1 MSEKIY
7 LAFCVH
13 SHQPVG
19 NFPSIFEKGARDCY
33 LPLLRIL
40 ADYPGITMTL
50 HYTGPLWE
58 WFEQNEPEFF
68 ELLEKLTARGQVEL
82 MGGGFYEPIIPV
94 IPETDARDQI
104 EYMSAYLAGR
114 FGVRPRGMWCAERI
128 WDPGVPKKIFG
139 SGIEYTLLDDS
150 HFLSTGL
157 CPEDIHGYYMTERE
171 GFPLKVFPIDMHLRY
186 LIPFR
191 QPHEVIG
198 YLLHLKAKGVR
209 VATYGDDGE
218 KFGMWPGT
226 FNWVIEQ
233 GWLRKFFDEALKFS
247 AEIEIV
253 PLADV
258 VDKFP
263 PNRLIYLPTASYQEM
278 MEWSLFAKQGRE
290 YEELV
295 KQARDRGSWE
305 HERAFL
311 RGGIWD
317 NFLAKYPESNLMVK
331 KGLKVSRLVRE
342 HGPEP
347 KALKHLLMSQTNCP
361 YWHGLFGGIYISY
374 LRHGVYENLLKSE
387 SLIDEKRFGGK
398 DWILESYDYDMDGH
412 EEVLVSAR
420 KFNCYLSPHHSASIF
435 ALEDKS
441 CMYNFSNILMRHE
454 EIYHSKI
461 LNPEKHRADTQGK
474 EPLSIHDIP
483 RDTPEEFKKLLVYDT
498 YPKFSC
504 ITHCLEGEPS
514 WEEILE
520 KNTIASSLSADLAFE
535 FAGHTEAGGGL
546 AVQFK
551 ASDGSLVINKGYLF
565 SREGRIKVSH
575 GVKSGLDGM
584 WFGLEFNFMVISGSR
599 PLVDGVP
606 MENSRGRFPAGKV
619 ELKDEALGAG
629 LVIRSG
635 EPWEVCVVPIE
646 CISQSEEGFEKTFQG
661 WSVYLL
667 RKLGGEIP
675 DVTLEVGQAC
685 QS

>member
-19 NFPSIFEKGARDCY
+19 NFPDVFEKGARNCY

-58 WFEQNEPEFF
+58 WFEENEPVFF
-68 ELLEKLTARGQVEL
+68 DLLAKLTGRGQVEL

-94 IPETDARDQI
+94 IPEADARDQI
-104 EYMSAYLAGR
+104 EYMSAYLGGR

-128 WDPGVPKKIFG
+128 WDPGVPKKIAG

-157 CPEDIHGYYMTERE
+157 SPDDIHGYYITERE

-198 YLLHLKAKGVR
+198 YLLHLRARGVR

-226 FNWVIEQ
+226 YNWVIEQ
-233 GWLRKFFDEALKFS
+233 GWLRKFFDEAQKFS
-247 AEIEIV
+247 SEVEIV
-253 PLADV
+253 PLARVTDR
-258 VDKFP
+258 FS

-278 MEWSLFAKQGRE
+278 MEWSLFARQGRQ

-295 KQARDRGSWE
+295 KQARDRGTWE
-305 HERAFL
+305 NERAFL

-331 KGLKVSRLVRE
+331 KGLKVSTLVRE
-342 HGPEP
+342 HGPAP
-347 KALKHLLMSQTNCP
+347 LALKHLLMSQTNCP
-361 YWHGLFGGIYISY
+361 YWHGLFGGIYISS
-374 LRHGVYENLLKSE
+374 LRHVVYRNLLRAE
-387 SLIDEKRFGGK
+387 TLIDEKRFGGA
-398 DWILESYDYDMDGH
+398 DWILEQYDYDMDGH
-412 EEVLVSAR
+412 EEVLFSSR
-420 KFNCYLSPHHSASIF
+420 RFNCCISPRRNASVL
-435 ALEDKS
+435 ALEDKQGL
-441 CMYNFSNILMRHE
+441 YNFSNILMRHE

-461 LNPEKHRADTQGK
+461 LNPEKHRADVQGK

-498 YPKFSC
+498 YPKYSF
-504 ITHCLEGEPS
+504 ITHCIEGEPDR
-514 WEEILE
+514 EEILE
-520 KNTIASSLSADLAFE
+520 KNTVARSLSADLSFE
-535 FAGHTEAGGGL
+535 LVGRAESAGGL
-546 AVQFK
+546 SLQFTGT
-551 ASDGSLVINKGYLF
+551 DGSLAIDKGYRF
-565 SREGRIKVSH
+565 SPEGKVRVSH
-575 GVKSGLDGM
+575 GIRAGLDSL
-584 WFGLEFNFMVISGSR
+584 WIGLEFNFMVVSGAR

-606 MENSRGRFPAGKV
+606 MELDRGIFTAGEV
-619 ELKDEALGAG
+619 LLRDEDAGAG
-629 LVIRSG
+629 LTIGS
-635 EPWEVCVVPIE
+635 EAPWEVLVVPIE

-661 WSVYLL
+661 WSIYFL
-667 RKLGGEIP
+667 RKLEGEIP
-675 DVTLEVGQAC
+675 DVFIEVGQAC
-685 QS
+685 RG